1 MKESKVK
8 SIDYLKLLANQF
20 PTQEKTCVEIANL
33 NSILTLPKGTE
44 FFLSDLHGE
53 NEGFIHLLRSASG
66 VIRSKLKFIF
76 KDVMSDEEILE
87 FANIIYYPEEK
98 LDAIDLR
105 KKETHD
111 FQRTT
116 IIRLISVVKDIASKY
131 SKSKV
136 RKSIQQEYVYLLDEL
151 LYKDTDRD
159 NVKKE
164 FYYEEIVNSIVEIG
178 LGKRFMIAMC
188 KLIQKLAVDT
198 LHIVGDMFDRGPR
211 HDLILDE
218 LINFHNI
225 DVEWGNH
232 DIEWMGAALGNE
244 TLILNALRIA
254 VRYNCYDMLEDGYG
268 ISLRALNDFAAR
280 TYENDNCEIFIPKI
294 LDENKYDVV
303 RPSLSA
309 KIHKA
314 LAIMQ
319 FKVEGALIKKH
330 PEYGMSNRIMLERI
344 NYDDFTV
351 DVDGKK
357 YKMKDN
363 NFPTIDKNDPLKLS
377 EEENSLLKSLK
388 MSFMHSRKLKEHIKF
403 LFDKGSLYK
412 IHNGNLLYHGIIP
425 FDENME
431 YDTFKGFDG
440 KQNLSGKS
448 LLDYFE
454 TIIRGAYNDVNL
466 HKFDSDN
473 VDAMYY
479 MWCGSK
485 SPLFGKDTIKTFE
498 IYFVEDKEVQV
509 ENKNPY
515 YKFYQDENIAIKILK
530 SFGLDE
536 TGHIIN
542 GHVPVK
548 VLKGE
553 SPIKANGRLFI
564 IDGGMSKSYQKS
576 TGIAGYTL
584 ISDSIHLT
592 IATHKPFEKGKLNTP
607 ETKEVE
613 NIAKNGRLRVRD
625 TDRGKEIMAKIEDLK
640 ELLNAYRNGLIK
652 EE

>member
-1 MKESKVK
+1 
-8 SIDYLKLLANQF
+8 
-20 PTQEKTCVEIANL
+20 
-33 NSILTLPKGTE
+33 
-44 FFLSDLHGE
+44 
-53 NEGFIHLLRSASG
+53 
-66 VIRSKLKFIF
+66 
-76 KDVMSDEEILE
+76 
-87 FANIIYYPEEK
+87 
-98 LDAIDLR
+98 
-105 KKETHD
+105 
-111 FQRTT
+111 
-116 IIRLISVVKDIASKY
+116 
-131 SKSKV
+131 
-136 RKSIQQEYVYLLDEL
+136 
-151 LYKDTDRD
+151 
-159 NVKKE
+159 
-164 FYYEEIVNSIVEIG
+164 
-178 LGKRFMIAMC
+178 
-188 KLIQKLAVDT
+188 
-198 LHIVGDMFDRGPR
+198 
-211 HDLILDE
+211 
-218 LINFHNI
+218 
-225 DVEWGNH
+225 
-232 DIEWMGAALGNE
+232 
-244 TLILNALRIA
+244 
-254 VRYNCYDMLEDGYG
+254 MLEDGYG

-357 YKMKDN
+357 YKMKDT

-388 MSFMHSRKLKEHIKF
+388 MSFMQSRKLKEHIKF